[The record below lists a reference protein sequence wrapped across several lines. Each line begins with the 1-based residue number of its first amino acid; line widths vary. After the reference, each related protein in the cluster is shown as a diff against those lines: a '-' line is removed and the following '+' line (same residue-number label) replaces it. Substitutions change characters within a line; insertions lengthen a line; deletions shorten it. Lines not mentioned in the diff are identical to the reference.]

1 MSKQMTTQQNRLT
14 PSLLEPQSRG
24 GEIADGGFSFQDHV
38 ILAHIPDWLSQEG
51 FSAMVKEATGDFE
64 AKFYV
69 TGYGFEKNLIEVKDH
84 TLLPS
89 EFWKEIA
96 RFQQIAAGSPNTY
109 RRFTLIGAG
118 SSKELNLLLNG
129 LRRIQG
135 SQDFYEEQDAV
146 RINSIQDYIRL
157 VESNGYTEQDALFLI
172 QYVTVEAN
180 WNTAKSNGEAIFKE
194 NLVRCLTDYEDLS
207 SRTLSDIYNHLS
219 TFIRTNINRLISRQ
233 ELEINLQEKIS
244 THQRPAVRPVRIYT
258 AISPEDNGLSSGLRF
273 DWTQF
278 SGDEIRTIALSQEW
292 DRLSIDLQNTRTWI
306 ENHRNTKRIRLQG
319 NRRLSA
325 CLALGSVFSAVRGFA
340 IEMEYRGEVWKT
352 DSHSTMDTPQY
363 SLTHQLTPNTGRILV
378 VSIGICR
385 NILPEVQA
393 NLEKLGL
400 LDAPF
405 LDIQSEQAISS
416 PEQTNLAVKNIK
428 DSIVQNLQLTGSK
441 VIHLFYA
448 GPAHL
453 ALFLGHRLD
462 ATAPVVCYGWSGGK
476 YFQTCQLFSQG
487 KHTEDNISLK

>member
-1 MSKQMTTQQNRLT
+1 MSEQMKIEQNRLT

-69 TGYGFEKNLIEVKDH
+69 PGHGFEKDLIEVKNH

-89 EFWKEIA
+89 EFWKEIS
-96 RFQQIAAGSPNTY
+96 RFQQIAIGSPNTY

-118 SSKELNLLLNG
+118 SSKELNPLLNS
-129 LRRIQG
+129 LRRIKG
-135 SQDFYEEQDAV
+135 SQDFYEEQDAIK
-146 RINSIQDYIRL
+146 INSIQDYIRL
-157 VESNGYTEQDALFLI
+157 IEDNDHTEQDALFLI
-172 QYVTVEAN
+172 QYVTVETN
-180 WNTAKSNGEAIFKE
+180 WSTLKSNGEAIFKE
-194 NLVRCLTDYEDLS
+194 NLVKFLTEHEDLS
-207 SRTLSDIYNHLS
+207 ARTLSDIYNHLS
-219 TFIRTNINRLISRQ
+219 TFIRKNINRPISRQ
-233 ELEINLQEKIS
+233 ELEINIQEKIP
-244 THQRPAVRPVRIYT
+244 THQRPAVSPVIIYT

-273 DWTQF
+273 DWTEF
-278 SGDEIRTIALSQEW
+278 SGDEIRTISPSKEW

-306 ENHRNTKRIRLQG
+306 ENHRNTRRIRFQG

-325 CLALGSVFSAVRGFA
+325 CLAFGSVFSAVRGFA

-352 DSHSTMDTPQY
+352 DSHSTMDTPPY
-363 SLTHQLTPNTGRILV
+363 SLTHLLTPNTGHILV

-385 NILPEVQA
+385 NIQPEVKT
-393 NLEKLGL
+393 NLEQLGL
-400 LDAPF
+400 SDAPF

-487 KHTEDNISLK
+487 KHIEETISLK

>member
-1 MSKQMTTQQNRLT
+1 MTTEHDRLT
-14 PSLLEPQSRG
+14 PSLLEPESRG
-24 GEIADGGFSFQDHV
+24 GQIADGGFSFQDHV
-38 ILAHIPDWLSQEG
+38 ILTCIPEWLSREG
-51 FSAMVKEATGDFE
+51 FTTMVKEAIGDFE
-64 AKFYV
+64 VKLYIPGDGFAK
-69 TGYGFEKNLIEVKDH
+69 ELIEVKDH
-84 TLLPS
+84 TLTPA
-89 EFWKEIA
+89 EFWNEIK
-96 RFQQIAAGSPNTY
+96 RFQQISAGSPGTY
-109 RRFTLIGAG
+109 HRFTLIGAG
-118 SSKELNLLLNG
+118 ASTELKPLVNG
-129 LRRIQG
+129 LHRVQG
-135 SQDFYEEQDAV
+135 SQDFYEDGDAV
-146 RINSIQDYIRL
+146 SNNSVREFIQL
-157 VESNGYTEQDALFLI
+157 VKSKGHTEQEALFLLT
-172 QYVTVEAN
+172 YVTTETE
-180 WNTAKSNGEAIFKE
+180 WSTSKSNGEAIFKQR
-194 NLVRCLTDYEDLS
+194 LVEYLKEYEDLS
-207 SRTLSDIYNHLS
+207 GRILDDIYNHLS
-219 TFIRTNINRLISRQ
+219 TFIRKNINRPISRQ
-233 ELEINLQEKIS
+233 ELEINLQEKIP
-244 THQRPAVRPVRIYT
+244 TNQRPAVRPVIIYT
-258 AISPEDNGLSSGLRF
+258 AITPEDHGLSSGLRF

-278 SGDEIRTIALSQEW
+278 SGDEIRTIAPSQEW

-352 DSHSTMDTPQY
+352 DSHSTMDTPPY
-363 SLTHQLTPNTGRILV
+363 SLTHRLTPNTGHILV

-385 NILPEVQA
+385 NILPEVQT
-393 NLEKLGL
+393 NLEQLGL
-400 LDAPF
+400 SDAPF

-428 DSIVQNLQLTGSK
+428 NSIIKNLQLTGSK

-487 KHTEDNISLK
+487 KHIENTITDRQVI